1 MGRLKASTVE
11 THELKERDLDEMYA
25 LFAEFYENTEKEK
38 FLKDLLNKPKVILLR
53 DKLDQSIKG
62 FSTLK
67 FFSIKI
73 DERTINGLFSG
84 DTVIDTHYR
93 GTTALTMEFFKN
105 IMGFKLRNP
114 FKPLYWFLITKGY
127 KTYLLLTNNY
137 ATYYPRFNKPTPSF
151 EKKIIDR
158 FASEL
163 FGHLYDANAGVLKH
177 ADRYDRL
184 RGDVAPITEDL
195 LANPHI
201 NYFQMR
207 NPNWQRG
214 DELCCIGK
222 AGISLATKY
231 LSRVFK
237 KRFKPILFFWSRVSG
252 S

>member
-114 FKPLYWFLITKGY
+114 FKPLYWF
-127 KTYLLLTNNY
+127 
-137 ATYYPRFNKPTPSF
+137 
-151 EKKIIDR
+151 
-158 FASEL
+158 
-163 FGHLYDANAGVLKH
+163 
-177 ADRYDRL
+177 
-184 RGDVAPITEDL
+184 
-195 LANPHI
+195 
-201 NYFQMR
+201 
-207 NPNWQRG
+207 
-214 DELCCIGK
+214 
-222 AGISLATKY
+222 
-231 LSRVFK
+231 
-237 KRFKPILFFWSRVSG
+237 
-252 S
+252 